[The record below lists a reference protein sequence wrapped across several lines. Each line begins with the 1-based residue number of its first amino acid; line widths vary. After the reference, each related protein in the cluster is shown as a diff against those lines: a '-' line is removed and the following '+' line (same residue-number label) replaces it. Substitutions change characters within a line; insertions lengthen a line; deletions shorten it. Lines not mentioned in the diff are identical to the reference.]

1 VKITQKYLTVNLYQK
16 GLQNPA
22 NLKIIWWLIKL
33 GYKGAQG
40 DDIVFK
46 KIAILSIVLFLFSAI
61 IFASPGDRK
70 KYTDGTPPSTVNE
83 SVNEMSTMIQY

>member
-1 VKITQKYLTVNLYQK
+1 M
-16 GLQNPA
+16 
-22 NLKIIWWLIKL
+22 
-33 GYKGAQG
+33 
-40 DDIVFK
+40 FK

-70 KYTDGTPPSTVNE
+70 KYTDETPPSTVNE